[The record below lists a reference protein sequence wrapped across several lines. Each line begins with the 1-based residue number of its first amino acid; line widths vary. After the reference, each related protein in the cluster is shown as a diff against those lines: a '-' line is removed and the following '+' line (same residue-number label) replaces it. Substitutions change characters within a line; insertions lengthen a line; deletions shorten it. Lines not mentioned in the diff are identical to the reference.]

1 MSSLQVEAVL
11 AQIRAMQ
18 GQLQSQRPQAPGL
31 AEGLQSPLAAGQVQ
45 TDSFAQVLRQGLSQV
60 NELQQSAST
69 MAAGF
74 ERGDPGIEL
83 ADVML
88 QMQKASVGFRAVTEV
103 RNRLVSAYQD
113 IMNMPI

>member
-1 MSSLQVEAVL
+1 MSSVQVDAVL

-18 GQLQSQRPQAPGL
+18 GQLQAQRPESVANDAAAAVGGSAPAQG
-31 AEGLQSPLAAGQVQ
+31 P
-45 TDSFAQVLRQGLSQV
+45 SFAQVMRQGLSQV
-60 NELQQSAST
+60 NEMQQSAST
-69 MAAGF
+69 LVTRF
-74 ERGDPGIEL
+74 ERGDPGVEL

-88 QMQKASVGFRAVTEV
+88 QMQKASVGFRAVSEV

>member
-1 MSSLQVEAVL
+1 
-11 AQIRAMQ
+11 QIRAMQ
-18 GQLQSQRPQAPGL
+18 GQLQNQRPQAVGV
-31 AEGLQSPLAAGQVQ
+31 ESVLQSPDVSGQVEAG
-45 TDSFAQVLRQGLSQV
+45 SFAQVLRQGLAQV
-60 NELQQSAST
+60 NEMQQTASS

>member
-1 MSSLQVEAVL
+1 MSSMQVEAVL

-18 GQLQSQRPQAPGL
+18 GQLQNQRPQAVGVDSALQPPGVGGKV
-31 AEGLQSPLAAGQVQ
+31 EAG
-45 TDSFAQVLRQGLSQV
+45 SFAQVLRQGLSQV
-60 NELQQSAST
+60 NDLQQTASS
-69 MAAGF
+69 MATGF